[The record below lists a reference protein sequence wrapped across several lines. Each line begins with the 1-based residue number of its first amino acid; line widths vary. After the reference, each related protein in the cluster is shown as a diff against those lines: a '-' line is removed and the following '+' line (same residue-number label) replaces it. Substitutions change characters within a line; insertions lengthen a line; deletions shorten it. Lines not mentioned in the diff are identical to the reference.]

1 MSVILAEVFVP
12 GRPRPKGSM
21 RCMGAAHHMEEDNP
35 ESKPWRRRMAVAL
48 VGDRDFRRGGGS
60 RDVKPYGLAVDVS
73 VVAFFEPSGAAA
85 CGARMAPTST
95 YDGGDVDKLARNVLD
110 ALQDS
115 AHGSPAV
122 LADDSQVIGLFSE
135 AVFTDRAGE
144 QGIWIRVTTVEDAE
158 VRRRRRLRN
167 AALSVLREQLGM
179 MAETG
184 F

>member
-1 MSVILAEVFVP
+1 VSVVLAEVFVP

-21 RCMGAAHHMEEDNP
+21 RCEGPHHHMSEDNP
-35 ESKPWRRRMAVAL
+35 HSKPWRRCMAVAL

-60 RDVKPYGLAVDVS
+60 RDVKRYPYAVDVS
-73 VVAFFEPSGAAA
+73 VVAFFEPGGAAA

-110 ALQDS
+110 ALQDD

-122 LADDSQVIGLFSE
+122 LADDSQVVGLYSE
-135 AVFTDRAGE
+135 AVFTDRPGE
-144 QGIWIRVTTVEDAE
+144 QGIWIRVTTVDDAE
-158 VRRRRRLRN
+158 LKRRRRLRN
-167 AALSVLREQLGM
+167 AALEHLRARLGM
-179 MAETG
+179 GEGPG

>member
-60 RDVKPYGLAVDVS
+60 RDVKPYGLAV
-73 VVAFFEPSGAAA
+73 